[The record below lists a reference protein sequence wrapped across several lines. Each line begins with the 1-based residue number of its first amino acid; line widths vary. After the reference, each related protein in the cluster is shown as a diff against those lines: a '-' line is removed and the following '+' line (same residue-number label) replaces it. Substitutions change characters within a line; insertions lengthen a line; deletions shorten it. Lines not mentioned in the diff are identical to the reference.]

1 MDFWLLAISY
11 WIHLLA
17 TVVWLGGLT
26 VMVLV
31 AWPAVRHRTL
41 LDNQWLALQQRLSPL
56 NNGSLVLLLVTGF
69 YQMTQDPNYH
79 GFLEVDSVWAGAILL
94 KHIAVVGMMGVGA
107 YLQMRLYPAVQRTL
121 LWAEK
126 RPTLATADQEKLK
139 QQEIYL
145 LRLNLACAGFVLL
158 FTAIATAV

>member
-1 MDFWLLAISY
+1 MAFWLLAISY

-17 TVVWLGGLT
+17 TVVWLGGLA

-31 AWPAVRHRTL
+31 AWPAVRRQTL
-41 LDNQWLALQQRLSPL
+41 LDNQWLALQQRLAPF

-79 GFLEVDSVWAGAILL
+79 GFLAVDSVWAGAILL

-107 YLQMRLYPAVQRTL
+107 YLQMSLYPAVQRTRL
-121 LWAEK
+121 LAEK
-126 RPTLATADQEKLK
+126 RPALATGEQAQLK
-139 QQEIYL
+139 QREIGL
-145 LRLNLACAGFVLL
+145 LRLNLACAGLVLL